1 MHSLH
6 RYVRWIDFVQ
16 SKRRGSNRPIFVY
29 SMLLACTIALIVSM
43 GINGWSFETL
53 TLNPSFG
60 PSAETLIIM
69 GAKHS
74 DLIVNDFQ
82 IWRLFTPMFLRK

>member
-1 MHSLH
+1 M
-6 RYVRWIDFVQ
+6 Q
-16 SKRRGSNRPIFVY
+16 SKRRGSNQPIFVY
-29 SMLLACTIALIVSM
+29 SMLIACTIALIMSM

-53 TLNPSFG
+53 TLNPSLG

-69 GAKHS
+69 GAKYS

-82 IWRLFTPMFLRK
+82 IWRLFTPMFLRKLSH